1 MRHSL
6 GDLTL
11 PQPARTTRLIDE
23 EPTVRRT
30 AAVLLTTA
38 LASGGLG
45 AIAAPASAADIV
57 PEALTITVTNLGAE
71 HQTCQVD
78 ADLYIPAG
86 VTSANPAPAILTT
99 NGFGGTKKDQANIAQ
114 GLGEQGYVTLAYT
127 GLGFVDHDTCP
138 ITLDDREHDGQAA
151 SQLMRFLGGDPSI
164 AAIDQV
170 TKAPVHVDQVLRDDA
185 VSGTPYDPRVGMIGG
200 SYGGQVQFAAA
211 AVEHEAGTNR
221 LDAIVP
227 MITWNDLSYSLDPN
241 NQLPDT
247 TASNGSVSSE
257 DPGVFKY
264 QWSLAFTGEGVAD
277 GAQDATAVTDP
288 TQAQSLFDQLAN
300 QTNCANFAT
309 QVCVALAEV
318 AAQGYP
324 GPESIQFLRHA
335 SVASYLGDVTTP
347 TFLAQGQAD
356 SLFDLQES
364 VATYQRLKKQG
375 TPVALEWQSWGH
387 SRSTPVPGELDQRH
401 PSDSYQGQQVLAWFA
416 HYLKG
421 ASSQPVPAFSYFRN
435 WKYPATG
442 GTAADVASA
451 YTAGPLPGG
460 ELKSFYLSGS
470 DQGGATM
477 AGSSSGG
484 GDLVSSPKQV
494 RSGSSS
500 YTGATFGPNYSE
512 TSAVESSLDPE
523 PPVSD
528 PPGTSIRFLT
538 QPLSSPLVVVG
549 SPRLTVKLDSPA
561 VAASQGAGAGGQ
573 LVVFAKLYDVGPNGA
588 VELPNRLISP
598 ARITDITQ
606 PITIELPGIVH
617 QFATGHRL
625 AVVLAG
631 GDLAYRGSTVPQ
643 PVTLTTG
650 GATMQKLTLPLGQ

>member
-1 MRHSL
+1 
-6 GDLTL
+6 
-11 PQPARTTRLIDE
+11 
-23 EPTVRRT
+23 VRRAT
-30 AAVLLTTA
+30 TVLLTAALTTGGLTA
-38 LASGGLG
+38 LAG
-45 AIAAPASAADIV
+45 PASADIA
-57 PEALTITVTNLGAE
+57 PEPLKITVTGLGVN
-71 HQTCQVD
+71 HDTTCVVD

-86 VTSANPAPAILTT
+86 VTSANRAPAILTT

-164 AAIDQV
+164 VAIDQN
-170 TKAPVHVDQVLRDDA
+170 TKAPVHVDQVIRDDGA
-185 VSGTPYDPRVGMIGG
+185 GGSRYDPRVGMIGG

-227 MITWNDLSYSLDPN
+227 MITWNDLSYSLGPN

-247 TASNGSVSSE
+247 TAANGSVSSN
-257 DPGVFKY
+257 DPGAFKY
-264 QWSLAFTGEGVAD
+264 QWSLFFTGEGIAD
-277 GAQDATAVTDP
+277 GAQDVTAVTDP
-288 TQAQSLFDQLAN
+288 AQAQSLFSQLAN
-300 QTNCANFAT
+300 QQNCANFAT
-309 QVCVALAEV
+309 QVCAALAEV
-318 AAQGYP
+318 AVQGYP
-324 GPESIQFLRHA
+324 GPASIQFLRHA
-335 SVASYLGDVTTP
+335 SVANYMSDVRVP

-364 VATYQRLKKQG
+364 VATYQRLRKQG

-387 SRSTPVPGELDQRH
+387 SHSAPVPGELDQRH
-401 PSDSYQGQQVLAWFA
+401 PGASYQGQQVLAWFA

-421 ASSQPVPAFSYFRN
+421 ASSQPVPSFSYFRN
-435 WKYPATG
+435 WKYPSTG
-442 GTAADVASA
+442 GTEADVAKA
-451 YTAGPLPGG
+451 YTAGPLPG
-460 ELKSFYLSGS
+460 SNVQTYYLSGS
-470 DQGGATM
+470 DQGGATV
-477 AGSSSGG
+477 AGTSTGG
-484 GDLVSSPKQV
+484 GDLVGNPRQV
-494 RSGSSS
+494 LPGSSS

-512 TSAVESSLDPE
+512 TSAVESSLNPE

-538 QPLSSPLVVVG
+538 PPLSKPLAVVG
-549 SPRLTVKLDSPA
+549 SPQLTVTLDAPA
-561 VAASQGAGAGGQ
+561 VATSQVGGPGGQ

-598 ARITDITQ
+598 ARITDVTQ
-606 PITIELPGIVH
+606 PITLELPAIVH
-617 QFATGHRL
+617 QFAQGHRL

-631 GDLAYRGSTVPQ
+631 GDLAYRGSALPQ
-643 PVTLTTG
+643 QVTLTTG
-650 GATMQKLTLPLGQ
+650 GTTVQKLTIPVGS

>member
-1 MRHSL
+1 MR
-6 GDLTL
+6 
-11 PQPARTTRLIDE
+11 R
-23 EPTVRRT
+23 
-30 AAVLLTTA
+30 AAIVLLSAA
-38 LASGGLG
+38 LTSGGLA
-45 AIAAPASAADIV
+45 AIAAPASADIS
-57 PEALTITVTNLGAE
+57 PEPLTITVTGLGE
-71 HQTCQVD
+71 NQDTTCQVD

-86 VTSANPAPAILTT
+86 VTRANPAPAILTT

-127 GLGFVDHDTCP
+127 GLGFVDQDTCP

-151 SQLMRFLGGDPSI
+151 SQLVRFLGEDPSI
-164 AAIDQV
+164 AAIDQN
-170 TKAPVHVDQVLRDDA
+170 TQDPVHVDQVLRDDA
-185 VSGTPYDPRVGMIGG
+185 ATGTSYDPRVGMIGG

-211 AVEHEAGTNR
+211 AVENEAGTNR

-247 TASNGSVSSE
+247 SASNGSVSSD
-257 DPGVFKY
+257 DPGSFKY
-264 QWSLAFTGEGVAD
+264 QWSLFFTGEGAAD

-288 TQAQSLFDQLAN
+288 AQAQALFGQLTN
-300 QTNCANFAT
+300 RQNCANFAT
-309 QVCVALAEV
+309 QVCVALGEV

-335 SVASYLGDVTTP
+335 SVASYLSDVTVP

-364 VATYQRLKKQG
+364 VATYQSLQKQG

-401 PSDSYQGQQVLAWFA
+401 PGASYQGQQVLAWFA

-421 ASSQPVPAFSYFRN
+421 ASSQPVPSFSYFRN

-442 GTAADVASA
+442 GTAADVAKA
-451 YTAGPLPGG
+451 YAAGPLPGG
-460 ELKSFYLSGS
+460 TLQTFYLSGS
-470 DQGGATM
+470 DQGGATV
-477 AGSSSGG
+477 AGTSSGG
-484 GDLVSSPKQV
+484 GALVSNQKQV
-494 RSGSSS
+494 RPGSSS

-512 TSAVESSLDPE
+512 TSAVESSLNPE

-538 QPLSSPLVVVG
+538 PTLTKPLDVVG
-549 SPRLTVKLDSPA
+549 SPQLTVKLDSPA
-561 VAASQGAGAGGQ
+561 VAATQGTGAGGQ
-573 LVVFAKLYDVGPNGA
+573 LVVFAKLYDVGPGGA
-588 VELPNRLISP
+588 VQLPNRLISP
-598 ARITDITQ
+598 ARVTDITQ
-606 PITIELPGIVH
+606 PVTIELPGIVH
-617 QFATGHRL
+617 QFAKGHRL

-643 PVTLTTG
+643 HVTLTTG
-650 GATMQKLTLPLGQ
+650 GTTVQKLTVPVTG

>member
-1 MRHSL
+1 MRR
-6 GDLTL
+6 
-11 PQPARTTRLIDE
+11 P
-23 EPTVRRT
+23 
-30 AAVLLTTA
+30 AAVLLTTVLTA
-38 LASGGLG
+38 GGVVTL
-45 AIAAPASAADIV
+45 AAPAFATDIV
-57 PEALTITVTNLGAE
+57 PTHLTITVTNLGPE
-71 HQTCQVD
+71 GRTCSID
-78 ADLYIPAG
+78 ADLYVPAG
-86 VTSANPAPAILTT
+86 VTSAQRAPAILTT

-164 AAIDQV
+164 SAIDQN
-170 TKAPVHVDQVLRDDA
+170 THAAVHVNQVIRDD
-185 VSGTPYDPRVGMIGG
+185 SPTGTRYDPRVGMIGG

-211 AVEHEAGTNR
+211 AVEHASGTSR

-247 TASNGSVSSE
+247 TASSGSVSSD
-257 DPGVFKY
+257 DPGAFKY
-264 QWSLAFTGEGVAD
+264 QWSLFFTGVGVAN

-288 TQAQSLFDQLAN
+288 TQAQSLFNQLAN
-300 QTNCANFAT
+300 QQNCANFAT
-309 QVCVALAEV
+309 QVCVALGEV

-324 GPESIQFLRHA
+324 GTESIHFLRHA
-335 SVASYLGDVTTP
+335 SVANYLSDVTTP

-356 SLFDLQES
+356 SLFNLQES
-364 VATYQRLKKQG
+364 MATYQSLKKQG

-387 SRSTPVPGELDQRH
+387 SRSKPVPGELDQRH
-401 PSDSYQGQQVLAWFA
+401 PGASYQGKQILGWFA

-421 ASSQPVPAFSYFRN
+421 ATSQPVPDFSYFRD

-442 GTAADVASA
+442 GTAADVAKA
-451 YTAGPLPGG
+451 YKAGPLPG
-460 ELKSFYLSGS
+460 STVQTFYLSGS
-470 DQGGATM
+470 DGGGATV
-477 AGSSSGG
+477 GGTSSGG
-484 GDLVSSPKQV
+484 GSLVTDPTQV
-494 RSGSSS
+494 RPGSSG

-512 TSAVESSLDPE
+512 TSAVESSLSPE

-538 QPLSSPLVVVG
+538 PPLSKAVDVVG
-549 SPRLTVKLDSPA
+549 SPLLTVQLDSA
-561 VAASQGAGAGGQ
+561 TVAATQGGGPGGQ

-588 VELPNRLISP
+588 VQLPNRLISP
-598 ARITDITQ
+598 ARITDVTR

-617 QFATGHRL
+617 EFAEGHRL
-625 AVVLAG
+625 AIVLAG
-631 GDLAYRGSTVPQ
+631 GDLAYRGSSTPQ
-643 PVTLTTG
+643 PVLLTTG
-650 GATMQKLTLPLGQ
+650 PGSTQQLTLPVTG

>member
-1 MRHSL
+1 
-6 GDLTL
+6 
-11 PQPARTTRLIDE
+11 
-23 EPTVRRT
+23 VRR
-30 AAVLLTTA
+30 AAIVLLSATLT
-38 LASGGLG
+38 SGGL
-45 AIAAPASAADIV
+45 AALAPDASAADIV
-57 PEALTITVTNLGAE
+57 PEHLTITVTDLGPE

-86 VTSANPAPAILTT
+86 VTSADPAPAILTT

-151 SQLMRFLGGDPSI
+151 SQLLRFLGGDPSI
-164 AAIDQV
+164 AAFDQD
-170 TKAPVHVDQVLRDDA
+170 TKAPVHVDQVLRDDGPT
-185 VSGTPYDPRVGMIGG
+185 GTRYDPRAGMIGG

-221 LDAIVP
+221 LDAIIP

-247 TASNGSVSSE
+247 TASNGSVSSD
-257 DPGVFKY
+257 DPGAFKY
-264 QWSLAFTGEGVAD
+264 QWSLFFTGEGVAD

-288 TQAQSLFDQLAN
+288 AQAQSLFGQLAN
-300 QTNCANFAT
+300 QQNCANFAT

-318 AAQGYP
+318 AANGYP

-335 SVASYLGDVTTP
+335 SVADYLSDVKVP

-364 VATYQRLKKQG
+364 VATYQSLQKQG

-401 PSDSYQGQQVLAWFA
+401 PAASYQGQQVLAWFA

-421 ASSQPVPAFSYFRN
+421 ASSQPVPSFSYFRD
-435 WKYPATG
+435 WKYPSTG
-442 GTAADVASA
+442 GTETDVASA
-451 YTAGPLPGG
+451 YAAGPLPGAA
-460 ELKSFYLSGS
+460 LKTFYLSGS
-470 DQGGATM
+470 DQGGATV
-477 AGSSSGG
+477 AGTSSGG
-484 GDLVSSPKQV
+484 GDLVGNPKQV
-494 RSGSSS
+494 QPGSSS

-512 TSAVESSLDPE
+512 TSAVESSLKPE

-528 PPGTSIRFLT
+528 PPGTSTRFLT
-538 QPLSSPLVVVG
+538 PTLSKALDVVG
-549 SPRLTVKLDSPA
+549 SPQLTVRLDSPT
-561 VAASQGAGAGGQ
+561 VAATQGAGPGAQ
-573 LVVFAKLYDVGPNGA
+573 LVVFAKLYDVGPDGA

-598 ARITDITQ
+598 ARITDVTQ
-606 PITIELPGIVH
+606 PITIELPAVVH
-617 QFATGHRL
+617 QFAKGHRL

-631 GDLAYRGSTVPQ
+631 GDLAYRGSTLPQ
-643 PVTLTTG
+643 RVTLTTG
-650 GATMQKLTLPLGQ
+650 GTTVQKLTVPIGG